1 MAKMSSK
8 FVSESAGQNNDSKS
22 VGPSEEGVDDSI
34 ELNEYYPF
42 PIENEKASKKMAS
55 RRKVEMLWE
64 RKRLKDQLGDYD
76 DYEDYDEDFNF

>member
-8 FVSESAGQNNDSKS
+8 FVSESAGQSNDSKS
-22 VGPSEEGVDDSI
+22 VAPSDEGVDDSI

-42 PIENEKASKKMAS
+42 PIENEKASEKIAP

-76 DYEDYDEDFNF
+76 DYEDYDDEFNF